1 MIDDSLRKTLA
12 DGTVICSERGLLEL
26 LYQDIGIDGLLCDD
40 ERSVAEWINAAR
52 LQDCQD
58 AGPMHGDDHASSAVK
73 WSTPAPWADL
83 DLEAWCIERCT
94 DSKQMVRVRE
104 ELDEFQK
111 RGMFPVMLHMLYC
124 VDVWRRNGIIWGVGR
139 GSSVSSFVLYLIGI
153 NRINPLD
160 HDLDFIEWL
169 K

>member
-1 MIDDSLRKTLA
+1 MIDDPLRKTLA

-26 LYQDIGIDGLLCDD
+26 LYQDIGIDRLLCDD
-40 ERSVAEWINAAR
+40 ARSVAEWIDAAR

-58 AGPMHGDDHASSAVK
+58 AGPMHGDEHTASVVK
-73 WSTPAPWADL
+73 WTTPSPWAEL

-94 DSKQMVRVRE
+94 DFGQMARVRE

-111 RGMFPVMLHMLYC
+111 RGMIPVMLHMLYC
-124 VDVWRRNGIIWGVGR
+124 VDVWRRHGIIWGVGR

-160 HDLDFIEWL
+160 HDLDFTEWL